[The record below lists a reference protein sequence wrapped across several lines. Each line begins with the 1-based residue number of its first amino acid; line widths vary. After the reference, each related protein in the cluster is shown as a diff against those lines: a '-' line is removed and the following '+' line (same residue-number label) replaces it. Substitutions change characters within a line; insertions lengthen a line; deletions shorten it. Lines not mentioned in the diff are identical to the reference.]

1 MIDTIKNILGIGAKV
16 KIEDLIKNGA
26 VILDVRTRNEF
37 SGGHVKGS
45 VNLPLDILGA
55 QCHKIKN
62 KEQVFITCCAS
73 GVRSGVAKRMLKS
86 NGFPNVRN
94 GGSWVN
100 LKKYE
105 SHVGK
110 HKI

>member
-1 MIDTIKNILGIGAKV
+1 MIEKIKNILGIGPKV
-16 KIEDLIKNGA
+16 KMEDLIRTGA

-37 SGGHVKGS
+37 SGGHIKGS
-45 VNLPLDILGA
+45 VNLPLDQVSE
-55 QCHKIKN
+55 QCKKIKN

-73 GVRSGVAKRMLKS
+73 GVRSGVAKRILKS
-86 NGFPNVRN
+86 QGFPNVRN

-105 SHVGK
+105 QYVGK